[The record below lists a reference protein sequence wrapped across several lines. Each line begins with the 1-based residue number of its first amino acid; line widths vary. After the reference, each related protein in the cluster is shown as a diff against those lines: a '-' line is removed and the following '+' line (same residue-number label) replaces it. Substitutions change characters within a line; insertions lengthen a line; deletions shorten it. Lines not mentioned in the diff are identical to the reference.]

1 MTREK
6 KEEREISGVTRA
18 VFMALL
24 LDVWPNAAGIVD
36 FGLKTDTH
44 YGALQFAVK
53 VHEVSI
59 EELEAAQGNGPALTA
74 LIRKGNP
81 YWGVQFR
88 TAWDDLREDEGEPE
102 DSAPSNGNDP
112 GFGGCPVCGRND
124 GYLNIGREHW
134 FKCDEHGLKWSGGE
148 NLFST
153 WRDETSEIWES
164 NDELLGDYLEVEP
177 LMPGD

>member
-6 KEEREISGVTRA
+6 KEEREIREVTRA
-18 VFMALL
+18 VYMALL

-59 EELEAAQGNGPALTA
+59 EELDAALGNGPALTA

-81 YWGVQFR
+81 YQGVQFR
-88 TAWDDLREDEGEPE
+88 THWDAILGYEGEPG
-102 DSAPSNGNDP
+102 DSVPCDDP
-112 GFGGCPVCGRND
+112 KFGRCPTCGRND
-124 GYLNIGREHW
+124 GYLNLGREHW
-134 FKCDEHGLKWSGGE
+134 FKCDEHGLKWWGGE

-153 WRDETSEIWES
+153 WRDETSEIWKS

-177 LMPGD
+177 LLPGD